1 MAVKSKDDLLNSIRA
16 KLGDDTS
23 DDTLSLLED
32 VTDTFNSLSSTSD
45 GEDWKKKYEDNDKQW
60 REKYRDRFFNT
71 ETDDK
76 DDDPINEPPPAP
88 APSTSPTTFEELF
101 KEEE

>member
-32 VTDTFNSLSSTSD
+32 VTDTFNSLTANPD
-45 GEDWKKKYEDNDKQW
+45 GEDWKKKYEENDKQW

-71 ETDDK
+71 ETDGK

-88 APSTSPTTFEELF
+88 APSNSPTTFEELF